1 MPKSSSPSFGS
12 TRRSPRRFRSGA
24 PYLVP
29 FLLAAAAAYG
39 GWRLY
44 HAEIVPPALLTS
56 PETQVKTALGHQTRA
71 HLEDVYGFQS
81 GGTLELYEVGF
92 KDVVVAVEGD
102 KATVTAMLDAEG
114 LAVWREEKA
123 TVSYLGREQFH
134 MHRCDIAL
142 WCAEGDQ
149 FQRLRQVLH
158 VLFRRH
164 DAFNGR
170 DAGLYARLLSE
181 RYPDR
186 AALLARLQKDLAAE
200 PPAKAHILAWQIR
213 VERESAEAGEDFALV
228 LGDKPPVK
236 LRALYQLKRE
246 NDRWYLSG
254 GVG

>member
-1 MPKSSSPSFGS
+1 MPKSSSPSFGEKPRAS
-12 TRRSPRRFRSGA
+12 RRFHSGA

-29 FLLAAAAAYG
+29 LLLSAAAAYG

-44 HAEIVPPALLTS
+44 HADITPPALLTS
-56 PETQVKTALGHQTRA
+56 PETQVKTALAHQTRA
-71 HLEDVYGFQS
+71 HLEDIYGFMS
-81 GGTLELYEVGF
+81 GGTLELHQVTF
-92 KDVVVAVEGD
+92 KDVVVAVEGE

-114 LAVWREEKA
+114 LAVWREERA

-134 MHRCDIAL
+134 LHRCDIAL

-170 DAGLYARLLSE
+170 DPGLYARILSE
-181 RYPDR
+181 GYPDR
-186 AALLARLQKDLAAE
+186 AALLARLRRDLAAE

-213 VERESAEAGEDFALV
+213 VERESAEAGEDYQLAI
-228 LGDKPPVK
+228 GEKPPVK
-236 LRALYQLKRE
+236 LRARYQLKRE
-246 NDRWYLSG
+246 NERWYLSG